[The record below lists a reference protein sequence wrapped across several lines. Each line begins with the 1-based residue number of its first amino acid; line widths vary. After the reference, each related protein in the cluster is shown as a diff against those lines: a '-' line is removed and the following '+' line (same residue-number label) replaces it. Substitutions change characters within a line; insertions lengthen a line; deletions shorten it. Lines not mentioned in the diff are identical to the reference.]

1 MDPLEAAAIGISGVA
16 ILCLTPDATTRTL
29 ILVVGMLVAATLV
42 SSSNPDRSDPPPWA
56 SARRASRAQ
65 AHNTPTRNS
74 GNDLPKTANPRQGG
88 ANGNDLPKTANPRQ
102 GGANGNDLPK
112 TANPRQGGADGND
125 LPPTAE
131 STDGARRVDPYTF
144 QFTHAAMQARRDEFA
159 FRKNPLSQ
167 TAEARARLL
176 DDMYQ
181 ELLDTSMKTD
191 PGLKPVG
198 TRGDGCEPMRG
209 LTKAHLF

>member
-74 GNDLPKTANPRQGG
+74 
-88 ANGNDLPKTANPRQ
+88 GNDLPKTANPRQ

>member
-88 ANGNDLPKTANPRQ
+88 A
-102 GGANGNDLPK
+102 
-112 TANPRQGGADGND
+112 DGND

-131 STDGARRVDPYTF
+131 PTDGARRVDPYTF

>member
-102 GGANGNDLPK
+102 GGA
-112 TANPRQGGADGND
+112 DGND

-131 STDGARRVDPYTF
+131 PTDGARRVDPYTF